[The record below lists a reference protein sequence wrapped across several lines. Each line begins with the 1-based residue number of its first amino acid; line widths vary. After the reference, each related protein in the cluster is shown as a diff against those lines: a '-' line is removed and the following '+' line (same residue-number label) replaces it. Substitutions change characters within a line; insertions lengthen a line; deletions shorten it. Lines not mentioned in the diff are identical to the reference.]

1 MALNAGYTYREQVG
15 LTWQGAAVLEYLCA
29 QYAHSDAGTWQAR
42 LSLGEV
48 CLNDRP
54 ASGEER
60 LKAGQI
66 VTWQRPPWQEE
77 EVPLHFELLHQDAE
91 LLAVA
96 KPGRLPTVPGGGFL
110 THTLLH
116 LVRQQF
122 PEASPLHRLGRGTSG
137 LVLFARTSAA
147 AAQLSAAWREHQV
160 GKRYLALGKGQARQE
175 HFDIRAAIGP
185 VPHPR
190 LGEVWAASPAGKPS
204 QSRAQVMERRSGPTR
219 SGSTLFEVDIRTG
232 RPHQIRI
239 HLAWAGHPLVGDP
252 LYGALGLPLSELPG
266 LPGDGGYWLHSH
278 RLRFR
283 HPGTNQVL
291 ELVAPPPPELEW
303 SEPR

>member
-1 MALNAGYTYREQVG
+1 MALNSGYIYHEQVG
-15 LTWQGAAVLEYLCA
+15 PAQQGQRVLDYLSGRHT
-29 QYAHSDAGTWQAR
+29 HSDTGTWQAR
-42 LSLGEV
+42 LDLGEV
-48 CLNDRP
+48 TVNGVR
-54 ASGEER
+54 ASGDEWLR
-60 LKAGQI
+60 PGQT
-66 VTWQRPPWQEE
+66 VSWRRPPWQEE
-77 EVPLHFELLHQDAE
+77 SVPLHFGLLYEDTE

-96 KPGRLPTVPGGGFL
+96 KPGGLPTLPGGGFL

-137 LVLFARTSAA
+137 LVLFARTPGG

-160 GKRYLALGKGQARQE
+160 GKRYLTLGQGQARQE
-175 HFDIRAAIGP
+175 AFDIRAAIGP

-190 LGEVWAASPAGKPS
+190 LGEVWAASPTGKPS
-204 QSRAQVMERRSGPTR
+204 HSRAQVLERRETQ
-219 SGSTLFEVDIRTG
+219 TLFEVDILTG

-252 LYGALGLPLSELPG
+252 LYGVGGLPLSGLPG

-283 HPGTNQVL
+283 HPSSGQVL
-291 ELVAPPPPELEW
+291 KLVAPPPPELER
-303 SEPR
+303 SEPG